1 MSLQK
6 IQSAL
11 KAPKGQWNK
20 FGKYS
25 YRNCEDIL
33 EALKPLLAEHEYS
46 LVITDDIA
54 LVGDRHYL
62 KADVVLADKAGKV
75 VATNSGFAREPFQKK
90 GMDES
95 QITGTASSYA
105 RKYALNGMFLID
117 DTKDADTDEHTKA
130 VNEGKQRE
138 PRVPHKEQFD
148 LNIEAMAKSQ
158 NIEMLRLLTTEAAK
172 YFHGWNQPK
181 LVEQI
186 KAKGVEFSK
195 RFESEKAA

>member
-20 FGKYS
+20 FGKYN

-33 EALKPLLAEHEYS
+33 EALKPLLAEHEYHLLIS
-46 LVITDDIA
+46 DSVE
-54 LVGDRHYL
+54 LVGDWHYI
-62 KADVVLADKAGKV
+62 KA
-75 VATNSGFAREPFQKK
+75 VATLHDKEGKIIAQNQAYAREPFDKK
-90 GMDES
+90 GMDSS
-95 QITGTASSYA
+95 QITGTSSSYS
-105 RKYALNGMFLID
+105 RKYCLNGMFLID

-148 LNIEAMAKSQ
+148 LNVEAMDKSQ

-195 RFESEKAA
+195 RFEL

>member
-11 KAPKGQWNK
+11 KAPKSQWNK
-20 FGKYS
+20 FGKYN

-46 LVITDDIA
+46 LVISDYIA
-54 LVGDRHYL
+54 LIGDRHYL
-62 KADVVLADKAGKV
+62 RANVVLLDKSSKV
-75 VATNSGFAREPFQKK
+75 VAENFGFAREPFQKK

-117 DTKDADTDEHTKA
+117 DTKDADSDEHTKA
-130 VNEGKQRE
+130 VKEGKAAE
-138 PRVPHKEQFD
+138 PRVPHKEHFD
-148 LNIEAMAKSQ
+148 LNIEVMDSAQ
-158 NIEMLRLLTTEAAK
+158 NIEMLRFLTSDAVK
-172 YFHGWNQPK
+172 YFKDWGEAD
-181 LVEQI
+181 LADAI
-186 KAKGVEFSK
+186 RAKGVEFSK

>member
-6 IQSAL
+6 IQTAL

-62 KADVVLADKAGKV
+62 KAKVALLDKSNKV
-75 VATNSGFAREPFQKK
+75 VAENFGFAREPFQKK

-130 VNEGKQRE
+130 VKEGKAAE
-138 PRVPHKEQFD
+138 PRVAHKEQFD

-172 YFHGWNQPK
+172 YFHGWNQHE

-186 KAKGVEFSK
+186 KAKGVELSK
-195 RFESEKAA
+195 RFPQEKAA